1 MSTETTTWFD
11 DRTWSVSGNKEDLL
25 RIAKDQNNKQSSS
38 TSVVFPKST
47 NEISELLAKNQH
59 AKIAVVCGGHSSSN
73 VAAWPIHNDSKEDVI
88 ILDMKEM
95 ASISVDKQT
104 KQVTVAGGVLSRK
117 LAETCKEEKG
127 ALPVGTGDTVG
138 VCGYV
143 LNSGISGYFG
153 KRLGMLG
160 QVSFALLCLYIICK
174 ISSLIII
181 LPFLLL
187 MLSSSHHAHLLYDMT

>member
-11 DRTWSVSGNKEDLL
+11 DRTWSVSGNKEDML
-25 RIAKDQNNKQSSS
+25 RVSKEQNSINKQSSS
-38 TSVVFPKST
+38 TSVVFPKCT
-47 NEISELLAKNQH
+47 KEISELLTKNQH

-73 VAAWPIHNDSKEDVI
+73 VATWPIHNDSNEEVI

-95 ASISVDKQT
+95 ASISVNKQSR
-104 KQVTVAGGVLSRK
+104 QLTVEGGVLLRN
-117 LAETCKEEKG
+117 LAETCKEEKC
-127 ALPVGTGDTVG
+127 ALPIGTGDTVG

-160 QVSFALLCLYIICK
+160 QVSFKHVLFQNMICN
-174 ISSLIII
+174 I
-181 LPFLLL
+181 
-187 MLSSSHHAHLLYDMT
+187 